1 MVGLKRT
8 LTLLAATAGA
18 VLGSAVAVPV
28 AQADPG
34 WCPALNVVAVP
45 GTWETSSTPDPA
57 RGNGML
63 AAVTSG
69 LPAGTRVDYVQYPA
83 TAFPWEGDVYAA
95 SRQRAVDNARALIA
109 ATAAQC
115 SSTRFALVG
124 YSQGADAAGD
134 LAAEIGTGLGV
145 VPPHRLVAV
154 GLLSDPRRSET
165 DILVGPSVV
174 GNGAGGSRVGGFG
187 FVSADVRT
195 ICAAGDLYCSTP
207 KDDFVTRMAGFLAVG
222 AGSAPDQLN
231 EHRVA
236 AEGLYGDIMSAGG
249 LPTLQSQFAPQA
261 NDAREVE
268 IRRFYESQVHQDY
281 GTYVVDDRGTTA
293 TTWLRNWL
301 AGKV

>member
-8 LTLLAATAGA
+8 LTLLAAAVGTALSSA
-18 VLGSAVAVPV
+18 VLAPV
-28 AQADPG
+28 AQADPA
-34 WCPALNVVAVP
+34 WCPSLNVVAVP

-95 SRQRAVDNARALIA
+95 SRQRAVDNARGLIA

-115 SSTRFALVG
+115 ASTRFALVG

-145 VPPHRLVAV
+145 VPPQRLAAV

-165 DILVGPSVV
+165 DILVGPPVAGS
-174 GNGAGGSRVGGFG
+174 GAAGARIGGFG

-195 ICAAGDLYCSTP
+195 ICAVGDLYCSTP
-207 KDDFVTRMAGFLAVG
+207 KDDFITRMAGFIAAG
-222 AGSAPDQLN
+222 AGSAPDRFDDY
-231 EHRVA
+231 RVE
-236 AEGLYGDIMSAGG
+236 AEGLYNEIMRAGG
-249 LPTLQSQFAPQA
+249 IPTLQLQLTPQA

-268 IRRFYESQVHQDY
+268 IRKFYESQVHQDY
-281 GTYVVDDRGTTA
+281 GMYVVDDRGTTA

-301 AGKV
+301 ASKA